1 MKKEGNVS
9 HWTERRKITEADILS
24 ATLAQLLSVLKKEGK
39 VFFLSNSDRA
49 EEKLNQTNQKNRLN

>member
-24 ATLAQLLSVLKKEGK
+24 VTLAQLLSVLKKEGK

-49 EEKLNQTNQKNRLN
+49 